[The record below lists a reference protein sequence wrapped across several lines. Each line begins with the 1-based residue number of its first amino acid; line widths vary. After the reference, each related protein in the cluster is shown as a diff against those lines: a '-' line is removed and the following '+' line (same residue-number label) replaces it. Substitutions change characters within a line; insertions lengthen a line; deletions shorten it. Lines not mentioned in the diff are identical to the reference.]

1 MNQSQ
6 DTRDGGAAAA
16 TEKKRPGIG
25 TTSARRGKRKKTSQ
39 ASAPRGKRSKTNV
52 KRKKTSQASARRG
65 KRRKTNV
72 QFPIEPGVEQKL
84 DREQRAARR
93 MQLQE
98 SGKLLVEEP
107 AASSA
112 SEEEVE
118 PNTQTGKGPVDAKAA
133 ASASEGETPSEFG
146 DEADFIF
153 QSATEG
159 VIPFEFGTEP
169 DYVSQKANAQSAN
182 SSATT
187 PGEEKAR
194 DISSSSSSDE
204 KYNIEAAAPLANVK
218 ADAKE
223 QMKEGSVQAIA
234 AASGTALVG
243 AAAAASLTPFF
254 EHAPVGAAAAASAPE
269 EGKIPAKKAQTGKG
283 PILPVGAAPAA
294 SSSFNSSAVGG
305 ADNEVIGNTL

>member
-1 MNQSQ
+1 
-6 DTRDGGAAAA
+6 
-16 TEKKRPGIG
+16 
-25 TTSARRGKRKKTSQ
+25 
-39 ASAPRGKRSKTNV
+39 
-52 KRKKTSQASARRG
+52 
-65 KRRKTNV
+65 
-72 QFPIEPGVEQKL
+72 
-84 DREQRAARR
+84 

-98 SGKLLVEEP
+98 SREAKSAIIPAVVASGKLLVEEP

-133 ASASEGETPSEFG
+133 ASASEGETP
-146 DEADFIF
+146 
-153 QSATEG
+153 
-159 VIPFEFGTEP
+159 FEFGTEP

-194 DISSSSSSDE
+194 DISSSSSSE
-204 KYNIEAAAPLANVK
+204 VKYNIEAAAPLANVK